1 MKKRT
6 DSQARSNLIY
16 QQARRCHQTGEISRA
31 VGLYGLVLSEQP
43 RHTDSFYHLAQIA
56 FQAGN
61 FVQATTL
68 LNRLLQIDPHYS
80 EAFEILWRAYHS
92 QGKNTEAIEVL
103 KRQIELRP
111 RDAYGLFNLA
121 LLQQTLGNW
130 SEARLG
136 FEQSLR
142 LRSDDPRIFAQYG
155 NLLKQT
161 GEIRQ
166 AAEAFTR
173 ALALDSRNGTL
184 HSNLA
189 YLLARQG
196 MLEEALHHYDRAIA
210 LLPDNQNIRLNRMH
224 VLFKG
229 GLLAEG
235 FAELERRLQMSE
247 WQQIHAK
254 YQSIPRWNGEAVTGK
269 TLLVHHE
276 QGFGETLQYAR
287 YLPMVKATGAKL
299 VVAVPKPLMRLFSNL
314 AHIDQVIEDQPQ
326 QINPLNA
333 DRAASFLSL
342 PALFQT
348 RLDTIPAHIPYLF
361 ADPFLTHAWSPRMDW
376 KKLRVGLVWAAGNDQ
391 IDFLQDNR
399 YLGLKNL
406 LPLTELKNIAFYS
419 LQKGKAAAEVQELG
433 DRFSL
438 IDAASQLEDF
448 ADTAALIA
456 NMDLIISVD
465 TATAHLAAAMGRR
478 VWTLLPQDASSR
490 WLLDRKTSPWYS
502 TMLLFRQQREGN
514 WTPVI
519 REVYECLTGLP
530 GPHRQA
536 LPISRKF
543 TPTLAEAAL
552 T

>member
-16 QQARRCHQTGEISRA
+16 QQARRCHQNGEISRA

-61 FVQATTL
+61 FVQAATL
-68 LNRLLQIDPHYS
+68 LNRLLQVDPHYG
-80 EAFEILWRAYHS
+80 EAFEILWQTYHA
-92 QGKNTEAIEVL
+92 QGKTVDAIEVL
-103 KRQIELRP
+103 KRRIELRP
-111 RDAYGLFNLA
+111 RDAYALFNLA

-130 SEARLG
+130 SEARRG
-136 FEQSLR
+136 FEQALR
-142 LRSDDPRIFAQYG
+142 LRNDDPRIFAQYG
-155 NLLKQT
+155 SLLKQT
-161 GEIRQ
+161 GEILP
-166 AAEAFTR
+166 AAEAFSR
-173 ALALDSRNGTL
+173 ALALDSRNGML

-196 MLEEALHHYDRAIA
+196 LLEEALHHYDRAIA
-210 LLPDNQNIRLNRMH
+210 LTPENQTIRLNRMH
-224 VLFKG
+224 TLLKG

-235 FAELERRLQMSE
+235 FTELERRQQTPE
-247 WQQIHAK
+247 WQKAYEK
-254 YQSIPRWNGEAVTGK
+254 YQSIPRWNGESVSGQ

-276 QGFGETLQYAR
+276 QGFGETIQYAR

-299 VVAVPKPLMRLFSNL
+299 VVAVPKTLMRLFSNL

-326 QINPLNA
+326 QINELKA
-333 DRAASFLSL
+333 DRVVSFLSL

-361 ADPFLTHAWSPRMDW
+361 ADPFLTHAWSPRLDW
-376 KKLRVGLVWAAGNDQ
+376 KKLRVGLVWASGNDQ
-391 IDFLQDNR
+391 TDFYQDNR

-406 LPLTELKNIAFYS
+406 FPLTELKNIAFYS
-419 LQKGKAAAEVQELG
+419 LQKGKAAAEVNELN
-433 DRFSL
+433 DRVPL
-438 IDAASQLEDF
+438 VDAASYIDDF

-456 NMDLIISVD
+456 NMDLVISVD

-490 WLLDRKTSPWYS
+490 WLLERKTSPWYS
-502 TMLLFRQQREGN
+502 TMLLFRQQQEGN
-514 WTPVI
+514 WLPVV

-552 T
+552 I